1 MRAILL
7 SSSLLIVST
16 CFALGFAP
24 GFAHA
29 DDSHGKAGAA
39 AQTNSSAGSKIEVEN
54 WFGIQS
60 GWLYVLDA
68 QPDKG
73 KGGGR
78 ILVVDPQTG
87 NVMNS
92 VRTGDNPDFALSPDG
107 SRLYVASIAEG
118 NSSELAVVDTGNG
131 EVLGRDMIADREVGN
146 ALPAFST
153 MAVSGDG
160 LMLRIVLDTPESADR
175 DMFLLAAFDTQSRHF
190 LRERVRLWNCGPG
203 RFISYPTAQ
212 QFDILCPRSNR
223 VRLIAVD
230 EESHAHENTD
240 VTLPWERRIGAA
252 HAIES
257 RDGEEIAIVR
267 GDGGVFAMNVA
278 THEFAETSAHPAL
291 PNRVPPAAWPVSPD
305 GRRIYLGYNAS
316 YNRLSDHRFYLDYGR
331 PPNLRPNNETAHEFK
346 VFDTDSWKKI
356 GTIKTKVPF
365 WSAAISADGKILYAT
380 VPSKHSILVM
390 DTGKMRQTRE
400 LKVGGS
406 PTLAIVAP

>member
-1 MRAILL
+1 MRANLL
-7 SSSLLIVST
+7 PSWRLVLSACL
-16 CFALGFAP
+16 ALGFAP
-24 GFAHA
+24 RLAPA
-29 DDSHGKAGAA
+29 DDSHRKPGATA
-39 AQTNSSAGSKIEVEN
+39 RADSSAASKIKVEN
-54 WFGIQS
+54 WFEPRS

-68 QPDKG
+68 QPDKA

-107 SRLYVASIAEG
+107 SRLYVASITEG

-131 EVLGRDMIADREVGN
+131 EVLGRDLIEDREVGK
-146 ALPAFST
+146 ALPAFSM

-175 DMFLLAAFDTQSRHF
+175 DMFLLAAFDTQSGHF

-203 RFISYPTAQ
+203 RFISYPTAH

-223 VRLIAVD
+223 VRLIGGD
-230 EESHAHENTD
+230 EESHALENTD

-278 THEFAETSAHPAL
+278 THEFAETSAHPVL

-305 GRRIYLGYNAS
+305 GRRIYLGYNTS

-331 PPNLRPNNETAHEFK
+331 PPNLRPNSETAQEFK

-356 GTIKTKVPF
+356 GTIKTKAPF
-365 WSAAISADGKILYAT
+365 WSAAVSADGKTLYAT
-380 VPSKHSILVM
+380 VPQKHSILVI